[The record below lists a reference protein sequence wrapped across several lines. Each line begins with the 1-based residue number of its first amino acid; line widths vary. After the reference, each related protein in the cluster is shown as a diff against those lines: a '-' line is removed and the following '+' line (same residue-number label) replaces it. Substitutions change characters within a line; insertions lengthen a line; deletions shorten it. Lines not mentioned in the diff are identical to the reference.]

1 MIVNFAYHYLEKP
14 PLAQAQKVTQN
25 IDLATEKMVKTKTS
39 KTKTAGELYAKI
51 SGLNPV
57 EEAERMYLASL
68 EARKRAIPLPPIS
81 LPSVTTT
88 STAIASKLVSTTTNL
103 GIIFANK

>member
-1 MIVNFAYHYLEKP
+1 
-14 PLAQAQKVTQN
+14 
-25 IDLATEKMVKTKTS
+25 MVKTKTS
-39 KTKTAGELYAKI
+39 KTKTAGELYAAEI
-51 SGLNPV
+51 RGLNPV

-88 STAIASKLVSTTTNL
+88 STAIASKSKLVSTTTNL

>member
-1 MIVNFAYHYLEKP
+1 M
-14 PLAQAQKVTQN
+14 AQAQKVTQN
-25 IDLATEKMVKTKTS
+25 IDLVTEKMVKAKTS
-39 KTKTAGELYAKI
+39 KTKTAGELYAEI

-81 LPSVTTT
+81 TCHSTSADSVTTT